1 MTKKRIFGYRKKSL
15 SSVLGITKA
24 KRAWTKATGGK
35 AIREPESV
43 ITNFKRRVQRKVGY
57 ESEPVRAVRHG
68 LNEGEKGG
76 CWPFKSFRR
85 Y

>member
-1 MTKKRIFGYRKKSL
+1 MAKKRIFGYRKKSL
-15 SSVLGITKA
+15 SSLFGITKA

-35 AIREPESV
+35 AVREPKSIV
-43 ITNFKRRVQRKVGY
+43 TNLKRRLGRKVGY
-57 ESEPVRAVRHG
+57 ESEPAKAVRHG
-68 LNEGEKGG
+68 LETDEKDG

>member
-1 MTKKRIFGYRKKSL
+1 MAKKRIFGYRKKSL
-15 SSVLGITKA
+15 SSAFGITKA

-35 AIREPESV
+35 AMREPKALVDNVE
-43 ITNFKRRVQRKVGY
+43 RRVKRKVGY
-57 ESEPVRAVRHG
+57 ESESAKAVRHG
-68 LNEGEKGG
+68 MKESDKEG